1 MYKQSNN
8 PLIDRVTLLFG
19 MGDLGKQP
27 RRTNPTMLCSTQP
40 AMPSASQRC
49 LLSRFIICLFIRT
62 NTRVL
67 GREHAS
73 LTGQIQNKPEENIFI
88 FIVPLAVSPLL

>member
-1 MYKQSNN
+1 
-8 PLIDRVTLLFG
+8 
-19 MGDLGKQP
+19 
-27 RRTNPTMLCSTQP
+27 MLCSTQP
-40 AMPSASQRC
+40 AMPVMPSASQPC

-73 LTGQIQNKPEENIFI
+73 LTGQIHNNPKEDIFI